1 MIVALLIT
9 AMGATHTMAQDKK
22 APHKDERVT
31 FAVEIVCS
39 NCVKNIKKQFAYEK
53 ECSKVTIL
61 SVADM
66 FAEAIRRVC
75 HDESIST
82 LYAIK

>member
-1 MIVALLIT
+1 MRAALGAVVALPGGYALFTDSI
-9 AMGATHTMAQDKK
+9 
-22 APHKDERVT
+22 P
-31 FAVEIVCS
+31 
-39 NCVKNIKKQFAYEK
+39 YLK
-53 ECSKVTIL
+53 ECGRVTIL

-82 LYAIK
+82 LYAIR